1 MAVPLD
7 NVIRFP
13 DGARGTVADFD
24 RSRTLVEAR
33 DFMAHKLREAFRSVL
48 PKIEEELLARGD
60 IADGREQR
68 QLFYG
73 TRDAI
78 RDNAGRLEGVLAAK
92 WLGLF
97 EQRGRSADKAKS
109 TKAGDDADEL
119 QLVEFGAMD
128 EELAIKAI
136 ASRLR
141 DGCEEGLFAAGR
153 RLAFLFGQP
162 ENDVPLAIE
171 DLIAQAL
178 DSAFEDLGF
187 ATAARLVLLQ
197 CVERNA
203 VDVFGPALRELNSFL
218 VGRGVLPKLRRSYS
232 RASADKK
239 RSTEGD
245 KAADAAD
252 VFALL
257 QKLVAAQPA
266 AGTAAGVPGG
276 GGGGIGG
283 IGGIGGAGGGGSG
296 GGGGASGGGVPA
308 GMVVA
313 MEQVMASLD
322 ALQRVVPAQTAAAP
336 MANVLRDFRTSDTGQ
351 NLGYL
356 DAVTVDIVATLFDFI
371 FDDASVA
378 DPIKALVARLQIP
391 LLKVAMLDKSFFSSK
406 AHPAR
411 RLLDGISRAAVRC
424 GPQAGHD
431 DPLYVRI
438 AEIVERLQ
446 NEFSQDTGLF
456 DTLCVELEAF
466 LDGQEAAADARAE
479 QERREMA
486 ALAVDQALAGWLAM
500 SLPSAVSDLLG
511 HEWRTLLIRHY
522 MAGDDAAWGAA
533 MGTISDLVASVQ
545 PHMDAQGRK
554 QLAARLPTLVRRIHD
569 SLDSLKVP
577 DDRRLALIDALFSL
591 HAAVLR
597 GAAPVVT
604 SSWPSAPATEPA
616 PAEIS
621 SEHIEDGDTQLE
633 RITLADGGGSSPFEG
648 SDDAQ
653 AQVAELQRGDWVEFA
668 SAETGRLRYRLSW
681 ISPQRGILLFTNPQ
695 SPRAISVSPDALVL
709 QIERGEATIVPV
721 EPMFDRAV
729 NRALETLKAA

>member
-13 DGARGTVADFD
+13 DGARGSVADFD

-33 DFMAHKLREAFRSVL
+33 DFMAHKLREALRSVL

-60 IADGREQR
+60 IADGRDQR

-73 TRDAI
+73 TKDAM

-97 EQRGRSADKAKS
+97 EQRGRAADKAKPA
-109 TKAGDDADEL
+109 KAGGDADEL

-128 EELAIKAI
+128 EELAVKSI

-171 DLIAQAL
+171 DLISQAL
-178 DSAFEDLGF
+178 DNAFEDLGF
-187 ATAARLVLLQ
+187 AAAARLELLH
-197 CVERNA
+197 CIERNA
-203 VDVFGPALRELNSFL
+203 VEVFGPAIHDLNSFL

-239 RSTEGD
+239 RPTDGE
-245 KAADAAD
+245 KAAEAAD

-257 QKLVAAQPA
+257 QKLVAAQPS
-266 AGTAAGVPGG
+266 AGAAAGVSGGAGG
-276 GGGGIGG
+276 GP
-283 IGGIGGAGGGGSG
+283 GGAGGGGSG
-296 GGGGASGGGVPA
+296 HGGGVPA
-308 GMVVA
+308 NMVVA

-336 MANVLRDFRTSDTGQ
+336 MANVLREFRTSDTGQ

-411 RLLDGISRAAVRC
+411 RLLDGISRAAARC

-431 DPLYVRI
+431 DPLYMRI
-438 AEIVERLQ
+438 AEIVDRLQ

-456 DTLCVELEAF
+456 DTLCVELDAF

-479 QERREMA
+479 QAVPLVAEQERRELA

-500 SLPSAVSDLLG
+500 PLPSAVSDLLG
-511 HEWRTLLIRHY
+511 HEWRMLLIRHY

-545 PHMDAQGRK
+545 PQTESQGRK

-569 SLDSLKVP
+569 GLDSLNVAV
-577 DDRRLALIDALFSL
+577 DRRLALIDAMFSL

-604 SSWPSAPATEPA
+604 STWPTAPVAEPG
-616 PAEIS
+616 PAEIA
-621 SEHIEDGDTQLE
+621 SEHIEDGETQLE
-633 RITLADGGGSSPFEG
+633 RITLADGGQLAPFEG
-648 SDDAQ
+648 GDDAQ

-668 SAETGRLRYRLSW
+668 NAETGPLRYRLSW

-695 SPRAISVSPDALVL
+695 SPRAISVAPDALVL

>member
-73 TRDAI
+73 TKDAI

-109 TKAGDDADEL
+109 AKAGDDADEL
-119 QLVEFGAMD
+119 QLVDFGAMD
-128 EELAIKAI
+128 EELAMKSI

-153 RLAFLFGQP
+153 RMAFLFGQP

-178 DSAFEDLGF
+178 DNAFEDLGF

-197 CVERNA
+197 SVERNA
-203 VDVFGPALRELNSFL
+203 VEVFGPAIHDLNSFL

-239 RSTEGD
+239 RPTEGD

-266 AGTAAGVPGG
+266 SGAAAGVSGG
-276 GGGGIGG
+276 GGGGV
-283 IGGIGGAGGGGSG
+283 GGAG
-296 GGGGASGGGVPA
+296 GGGVPA

-431 DPLYVRI
+431 DPLYARI

-466 LDGQEAAADARAE
+466 LDGQEAVADARAEQAAPLVAE

-604 SSWPSAPATEPA
+604 STWPTAPVAEPA

-633 RITLADGGGSSPFEG
+633 RITLADGGAFSPFEG

-668 SAETGRLRYRLSW
+668 SGELGRLRYRLSW

-695 SPRAISVSPDALVL
+695 SPRAISVAPDALVL